1 MRKEDIKTE
10 GDIISY
16 LKDRS
21 EFEKAVYISTFRIPG
36 GKVSTYGRIAS
47 MSGRPG
53 ACRAV
58 ANALHINPLYPIVP
72 CWRVVRS
79 DGSFGGEEGAAA
91 SRRQHVEEE
100 GVPTKGGKVVMSKE
114 VVF

>member
-1 MRKEDIKTE
+1 MRKEDIRTE
-10 GDIISY
+10 RDIISY

-21 EFEKAVYISTFRIPG
+21 EFERAVYVSTFRIPR

-58 ANALHINPLYPIVP
+58 ANALHNNPLYPIVP

-79 DGSFGGEEGAAA
+79 DGSFGGKKKVAA
-91 SRRQHVEEE
+91 SRRKHVENE
-100 GVPTKGGKVVMSKE
+100 GVPTKGGRVIMTKDI
-114 VVF
+114 VF